1 MYNECDTL
9 MQCTVN
15 SITHD
20 VTMTLFVH
28 ESLNM
33 FVLSLLQPHV
43 AMTVI
48 TFNHLIFHACNYTV
62 NCFG

>member
-1 MYNECDTL
+1 MKLDWLVRGCELHVKYNECDTL

-15 SITHD
+15 SSMHD

-33 FVLSLLQPHV
+33 FVLSFP
-43 AMTVI
+43 AAPCSNDCDYI
-48 TFNHLIFHACNYTV
+48 
-62 NCFG
+62 